1 MKILITGGAGFI
13 GSHITGHLL
22 QNGHEVICLD
32 SFDEYY
38 DPVIKRQNIE
48 SFLSFDNFTLI
59 EGDITDQL
67 LLQDAMEGCD
77 YVFHQAAQAGVRISV
92 ENPMLPHITNTSG
105 TLAVL
110 KAACDAGVKKLST
123 HPHPQSMERSDT
135 CPLMKTIQPCRFL
148 RMVSQSLQRNII
160 AACFRNYMALTRSH
174 FDILRYMV
182 HE

>member
-1 MKILITGGAGFI
+1 MRVIVFTYSGLKIDSFMPLNLKIYLHKYLFIKKILITGGAGFI

-77 YVFHQAAQAGVRISV
+77 YVFHQAARQESGYQLKPDVTSYHKYFR
-92 ENPMLPHITNTSG
+92 NTS
-105 TLAVL
+105 
-110 KAACDAGVKKLST
+110 S
-123 HPHPQSMERSDT
+123 S
-135 CPLMKTIQPCRFL
+135 
-148 RMVSQSLQRNII
+148 
-160 AACFRNYMALTRSH
+160 
-174 FDILRYMV
+174 
-182 HE
+182 